1 MGQWNELV
9 ERFMFGP
16 DRLAPELPPGAE
28 TPASAFPGYFISPE
42 IPVAPAGWA
51 LKVGGMVVRPA
62 TLSLEQLQQMPRADL
77 RVRHHCVEGWS
88 AVASWHGV
96 RLRDLA
102 EVVGADPRAGYVE
115 FRSFDS
121 GYWSSWDRES
131 ALHPQ
136 TILAYGM
143 NGEPLAPDHGAPIAR
158 VLRGEARIQD
168 GEVPHRGELPSGA
181 EWRVLGEPGLRV
193 VRRDIACDGTRP
205 SGPSAGRAPRG
216 WSPRPRRTPRR
227 RRSSSRPS
235 SAPSRPSS

>member
-1 MGQWNELV
+1 MPGKLTRRRLIGVAVSGAVAAACARTGLGPGFLARMGQWNERV

-28 TPASAFPGYFISPE
+28 TPANAFPGYFISPE
-42 IPVAPAGWA
+42 IPVAPADWA
-51 LKVGGMVVRPA
+51 LKVGGMVARPV
-62 TLSLEQLQQMPRADL
+62 TLSLEQLQRMPRADL

-121 GYWSSWDRES
+121 SYWSSWDRDS

-143 NGEPLAPDHGAPIAR
+143 NGEPLGPDHGAPIR
-158 VLRGEARIQD
+158 VYTAVKLGYKMVKYLT
-168 GEVPHRGELPSGA
+168 EVNFRPERSGGYWENQGY
-181 EWRVLGEPGLRV
+181 EWFGG
-193 VRRDIACDGTRP
+193 I
-205 SGPSAGRAPRG
+205 
-216 WSPRPRRTPRR
+216 
-227 RRSSSRPS
+227 
-235 SAPSRPSS
+235 